1 MIHIFFA
8 RVDHHCCSRPEEN
21 FINKSRDEE
30 EREEKP
36 LSYDMWWR
44 ERERERERER
54 KRKREREKERGR
66 REGEREREKERK
78 RSRGRH

>member
-36 LSYDMWWR
+36 LSYDM
-44 ERERERERER
+44 
-54 KRKREREKERGR
+54 
-66 REGEREREKERK
+66 
-78 RSRGRH
+78 